1 MPSSGVNK
9 IISEVGLTHGVLP
22 VRYLGV
28 PLCTKKLSLSNCDP
42 LIQQVKKKVNSWSAR
57 SLSFAGRLLLINTVI
72 SGISNFWCSTLTIPK
87 KCIKLIN
94 SICGAYLWKGTTE
107 GHHSA
112 RVSWETVTLAK
123 NEGGLGI
130 RDLLQWN
137 VACNIKLV
145 WLLFFRAGSIWVA
158 WITKS
163 ILQDNKSNFW
173 TIKEKQSHSYAI
185 KKLLRVRQQ
194 TYNFIKVK
202 VGDGRSTRFWTDNW
216 SPFGNLREYL
226 NASTT
231 TALGIRHDAILSTI
245 YRNGNWQLPSPRSE
259 PQLNLQVYLTTIALT
274 LEEDKFVWAPDG
286 KELSTYSTGQVYNL
300 IKTHQPVVPW
310 AACVWSPRGIPKH
323 NFLTWLVVLN
333 RCPTKDR
340 ILGWGLTTSPLC
352 LLCNS
357 ANESRD
363 HLYFTCSFSAS
374 IWGSLAMRARSTPIT
389 SWPQVINHMQQLTG
403 PKHLRILALLAWQSA
418 IYFIWMERNSRLH
431 RQQFRSSDLIV
442 SAATSLIKNR
452 ISSLRLSSP
461 SLSSKMMQVW
471 LSP

>member
-72 SGISNFWCSTLTIPK
+72 SGISNFWCSTFTIPK

-163 ILQDNKSNFW
+163 I
-173 TIKEKQSHSYAI
+173 
-185 KKLLRVRQQ
+185 
-194 TYNFIKVK
+194 NFIKVK

-310 AACVWSPRGIPKH
+310 AACVWSPRGIQLAL
-323 NFLTWLVVLN
+323 F
-333 RCPTKDR
+333 
-340 ILGWGLTTSPLC
+340 
-352 LLCNS
+352 
-357 ANESRD
+357 A
-363 HLYFTCSFSAS
+363 FSATLQMS
-374 IWGSLAMRARSTPIT
+374 QEIT
-389 SWPQVINHMQQLTG
+389 STSHVP
-403 PKHLRILALLAWQSA
+403 
-418 IYFIWMERNSRLH
+418 SRLQYGDH
-431 RQQFRSSDLIV
+431 
-442 SAATSLIKNR
+442 
-452 ISSLRLSSP
+452 
-461 SLSSKMMQVW
+461 
-471 LSP
+471 